1 MKELNIGPNL
11 IKNRR
16 RRGITQEALAEY
28 MGVSN
33 ASVSKWETG
42 ATYPDIT
49 LLPQLATFF
58 HISIDELI
66 GYEPQMTKEDIRR
79 LYRQIC
85 QGDVHAVACGGLLC
99 HRRLGL
105 LRHLSRHELALL
117 FGFHLLLGSARAAES
132 ICAHRL
138 VAGGAYHHQLLQQHR
153 GDESVLLLDMRYLT
167 VDFYYP
173 AAPRGTEEAHYI
185 ANFSHSL

>member
-1 MKELNIGPNL
+1 MLK
-11 IKNRR
+11 
-16 RRGITQEALAEY
+16 
-28 MGVSN
+28 
-33 ASVSKWETG
+33 
-42 ATYPDIT
+42 
-49 LLPQLATFF
+49 
-58 HISIDELI
+58 
-66 GYEPQMTKEDIRR
+66 

-85 QGDVHAVACGGLLC
+85 QGDVHAVAGGGLLC